1 MTKVLPFFVSHPDFS
16 ALSPL
21 PVFRK
26 EQNSNAFGWIVVCKV
41 DEKARKPRFLRA
53 QLREEKRSNMKIE
66 KFSLRDKGALFAN
79 AHAMHDCNFT
89 VAYENQTLILTYDK
103 LDQYYD
109 GPPLTPWFENE
120 KKLTIR
126 YHGIDHLRVDLS
138 YGKKAKWYIDSEAVD
153 ALAGKE
159 LEMYKYSV
167 DSFGKMTL
175 DFWVMIKRSQW
186 AGSIEI
192 RPDEIEYIWE

>member
-1 MTKVLPFFVSHPDFS
+1 
-16 ALSPL
+16 
-21 PVFRK
+21 
-26 EQNSNAFGWIVVCKV
+26 
-41 DEKARKPRFLRA
+41 
-53 QLREEKRSNMKIE
+53 MKIE
-66 KFSLRDKGALFAN
+66 KFSLQDKGALFAN

-109 GPPLTPWFENE
+109 GPPDIVLWFTA
-120 KKLTIR
+120 KKLTVR
-126 YHGIDHLRVDLS
+126 YHGKGCFALNLRD
-138 YGKKAKWYIDSEAVD
+138 KKEKYYYNEEIVE

-167 DSFGKMTL
+167 DSFNTL
-175 DFWVMIKRSQW
+175 TLHFWAEKKRKRW
-186 AGSIEI
+186 VGSIEI